1 MNPLHRIGLATAL
14 LVFVHIASASELTLP
29 VPLTLNFVLRYGELT
44 VGTVTKTLER
54 EADGRYRHHSLSV
67 PKGMARWFTEVEWNE
82 DGRLEV
88 VNGTVRPLRFLEYRV
103 GADKPH
109 RHEAIFDWSAGK
121 IRYASGVVMNLPTGT
136 QDQGSLLFAFML
148 HPPIAGKSQTLHIS
162 SGKKLR
168 QYEYSDAGQERLKT
182 AIGPIQ
188 TRIIDRVVRKSGDE
202 AFRIWLATGY
212 QNNRSGA
219 GIRSGSADIWGT
231 KTLGLCRRKFHNL
244 LISNDYR
251 YVPGSCFES
260 RPHIYRLAVE

>member
-1 MNPLHRIGLATAL
+1 VPMNPLHRIGLATAL
-14 LVFVHIASASELTLP
+14 LVFVHIARATEPALP

-44 VGTVTKTLER
+44 VGNVTKTLER

-88 VNGTVRPLRFLEYRV
+88 VNGAVRPLRFLEYRV

-212 QNNRSGA
+212 QNLPVRIETQKRGQTTVLELESAQGA
-219 GIRSGSADIWGT
+219 LTFGAQKR
-231 KTLGLCRRKFHNL
+231 
-244 LISNDYR
+244 
-251 YVPGSCFES
+251 
-260 RPHIYRLAVE
+260 